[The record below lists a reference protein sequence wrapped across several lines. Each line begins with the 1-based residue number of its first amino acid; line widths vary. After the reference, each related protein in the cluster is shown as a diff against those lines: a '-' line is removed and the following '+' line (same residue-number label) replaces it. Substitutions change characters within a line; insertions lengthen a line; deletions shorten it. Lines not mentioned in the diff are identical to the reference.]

1 MHRLFLLRAYG
12 DFVILLQALI
22 ESPQKNMY
30 SLIAS
35 KHLEPL
41 YQELALVINVSSI
54 QIQFIDFG
62 ITNTQLSLF
71 TNKHLLSLNTI
82 KELIQIKKFVQQNP
96 NKEGHDYIEQDKR
109 IGLFKAITGL
119 DFNSIISTD
128 FVYSTYAKFFENSG
142 IKKEINKEEGKAENI
157 QENNVENLKENKE
170 IEILNNN
177 KLNSKKVLLFPDTR
191 QAKKNIPSSLIYKLE
206 NEIAAKGYTL
216 EIAYFKQA
224 PDIATNNK
232 EENALNSNKVVYANF
247 KTLIQL
253 IRDAELILGAD
264 SLPIHLAYL
273 LKQPH
278 YIFYPNCYPQFFI
291 TPYAKI
297 NNRFGTFDHYNF
309 SFL

>member
-12 DFVILLQALI
+12 DFVILLQALL
-22 ESPQKNMY
+22 ESPQKNKY

-41 YQELALVINVSSI
+41 YQELALVIDLSSI
-54 QIQFIDFG
+54 QIQFIDFS
-62 ITNTQLSLF
+62 IANTQLSLF

-82 KELIQIKKFVQQNP
+82 KELIQIKKFVQQYP
-96 NKEGHDYIEQDKR
+96 IKEGHDYIEQDKR
-109 IGLFKAITGL
+109 IGLFNAITRL
-119 DFNSIISTD
+119 NFNSIISTD
-128 FVYSTYAKFFENSG
+128 FVYSTYAKFFENSA
-142 IKKEINKEEGKAENI
+142 IKKEISKDEGKV
-157 QENNVENLKENKE
+157 ENNVENIQVSKETE
-170 IEILNNN
+170 TLNNN
-177 KLNSKKVLLFPDTR
+177 KLNTKKVLLFPDTR
-191 QAKKNIPSSLIYKLE
+191 QAKKNIPISLITKLE
-206 NEIAAKGYTL
+206 NEMAVKGYTL

-224 PDIATNNK
+224 PDIATNNNDK
-232 EENALNSNKVVYANF
+232 SVLNSNKVVYANF

-273 LKQPH
+273 FKKPH
-278 YIFYPNCYPQFFI
+278 YILYPNGYPQLFM
-291 TPYAKI
+291 TPYAQI